1 MIGDESTK
9 LGRQARSAPG
19 EQSLGAPDGPFTGQ
33 SEALWCEHIR
43 PLRVALESLGCGVG
57 VFDAQRHLLVWN
69 NPFLHMYG
77 IALERAS
84 NGCSYRDLLADLR
97 TAGTFSGDPDAWDRE
112 LGAHLAQGRAL
123 SKTIELGDGRTIL
136 ATEFPVEH
144 GGFVGIHQDITAAR
158 KAERELDCTRAM
170 LKTVIDHVPVAL
182 ILKEAQELGYRFI
195 NRAGEELMGV
205 PSQEL
210 TGKTVQDLFPEQ
222 EAKAIIEN
230 EREAGRER
238 GQIVEQER
246 PLRTPGNGTRI
257 VKAKTLAIPDDHGR
271 PQYFMTLL
279 EDLTERKRLEAQLEH
294 MRRHDALTSLPNR
307 TVFNERLSFAL
318 ERAAKM
324 GERFAVLCMDC
335 DRFKEI
341 NDVFGHQ
348 FGDALLREIAQRL
361 HAAAPGNF
369 LARLDGDEFG
379 LIITEGPQPSTAAA
393 VASRLLAVLAEEID
407 LLGERLRAGLSI
419 GIALYP
425 TDGAQLTT
433 LLANAAAALFRAKTH
448 GRGSVR
454 LFEAEMDVKLRDR
467 RALKHELRAAITN
480 NELTLHYQ
488 PLATIDG
495 TIGGF
500 EALVRWRHPT
510 RGLVSPTAFI
520 PPAEESG
527 LVVELGEWVLRQA
540 CTEAASWPR
549 PLQIAVNLSP
559 VQFRGGDLPGLVHT
573 ILLHTGLSASRLEL
587 EITESV
593 LIGEFSQAIAV
604 LRRLKALGVKI
615 AMDDFGT
622 GYSSLSY
629 LQSFP
634 FDKIKID
641 LSFIVTVDRNPHAA
655 AIVRAVIGL
664 ARGLGVPVVAEG
676 VQTEAQLAFLRREG
690 CDEIQGYLVGLP
702 RPIEEYGV
710 LTGRAVEPT
719 AKLLIPH
726 PTLRRADRH

>member
-1 MIGDESTK
+1 MIGDESSK
-9 LGRQARSAPG
+9 SGRHTRPAPA
-19 EQSLGAPDGPFTGQ
+19 EQTLDERATRQ
-33 SEALWCEHIR
+33 SEALWRQHIR
-43 PLRVALESLGCGVG
+43 PLRAALESLGSGVC
-57 VFDAQRHLLVWN
+57 VFDAQRRLLVWN
-69 NPFLHMYG
+69 TPFLHMYG
-77 IALERAS
+77 IALERAAH
-84 NGCSYRDLLADLR
+84 GCSYRDLLADLHA
-97 TAGTFSGDPDAWDRE
+97 AGTCSGDPDAWDRE

-136 ATEFPVEH
+136 ATEFPVEG
-144 GGFVGIHQDITAAR
+144 GGFVGIHQDITAAH
-158 KAERELDCTRAM
+158 KAQRELDRSRAM
-170 LKTVIDHVPVAL
+170 LQTIIDHLPVTL
-182 ILKEAQELGYRFI
+182 ILKEAQELGRSFI

-210 TGKTVQDLFPEQ
+210 TGKTVQELFPEH
-222 EAKAIIEN
+222 EVTAIVEN
-230 EREAGRER
+230 QREAARER

-246 PLRTPGNGTRI
+246 PLRTPGNGTRM
-257 VKAKTLAIPDDHGR
+257 VKAKTLAIPDDDGR
-271 PQYFMTLL
+271 PQYFITLL

-361 HAAAPGNF
+361 QAAAPGNF

-379 LIITEGPQPSTAAA
+379 LIITEGPQPSTATA
-393 VASRLLAVLAEEID
+393 VASRLIAVLAEEID

-467 RALKHELRAAITN
+467 RALKHELRAAIIN

-702 RPIEEYGV
+702 RPIEEYLE
-710 LTGRAVEPT
+710 LTGHVVLPT
-719 AKLLIPH
+719 PKLLIPN
-726 PTLRRADRH
+726 PTLKRADRH